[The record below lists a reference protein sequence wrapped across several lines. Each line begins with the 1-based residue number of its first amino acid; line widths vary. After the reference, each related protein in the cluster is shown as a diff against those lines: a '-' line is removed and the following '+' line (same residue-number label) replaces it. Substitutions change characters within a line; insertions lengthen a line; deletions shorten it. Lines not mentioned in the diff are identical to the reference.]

1 MPKDAALDRKQ
12 EHGELLQ
19 NPGFSCPPGS
29 GLGSLPAC
37 SLPITHLNHPAP
49 KARTV
54 CLQSPRRGITLKKLI
69 THLKTKSGCSSAH
82 QG

>member
-1 MPKDAALDRKQ
+1 MPKGAGLDRKQ
-12 EHGELLQ
+12 EHGEILQ
-19 NPGFSCPPGS
+19 NPSSSCPQGS
-29 GLGSLPAC
+29 GLGSSPAC
-37 SLPITHLNHPAP
+37 SLPITRLNRPAL

-54 CLQSPRRGITLKKLI
+54 CLQSPRRGIMLKKLI